1 MQHCPYC
8 KEEIQDA
15 AIKCKHCGSNLTQQ
29 LPAQPAAQQSEDFGA
44 ALGTVFNLWKNNLS
58 DLIVITLV
66 FILVC
71 WIPIANIGFIAGYT
85 RSLIKVSRGRG
96 RAQVGDL
103 FNAWDCFG
111 NLFVYLLLYVI
122 AAVILH
128 FVPVIGSL
136 ASIIL
141 GFLVIPGMYVIIDK
155 NLGFIDA
162 GKWGVESIQA
172 DFLNWFLAYLVGH
185 VIIFAGFILL
195 FIGVILSAPLGSLLV
210 IQQYERVKPS

>member
-1 MQHCPYC
+1 MQCPYC
-8 KEEIQDA
+8 KEEVIDGA
-15 AIKCKHCGSNLTQQ
+15 LKCKHCGSSLRESISLPV
-29 LPAQPAAQQSEDFGA
+29 LPADDFGA
-44 ALGTVFNLWKNNLS
+44 SLSDTFNLWKTNLS
-58 DLIVITLV
+58 DLVVLTLV
-66 FILVC
+66 FVLVC
-71 WIPIANIGFIAGYT
+71 WIPIANVGFIAGYT
-85 RSLIKVSRGRG
+85 RSLIKVARGRG

-141 GFLVIPGMYVIIDK
+141 GFLAVPGMYVIIDR
-155 NLGFIDA
+155 NLGAVDA

-185 VIIFAGFILL
+185 VIILAGFVLL
-195 FIGVILSAPLGSLLV
+195 FIGVVLTAPLGSLIL
-210 IQQYERVKPS
+210 IRQYERVKPA